1 MPAHEYLNGEQLSM
15 FLPAH
20 VLMGYAS
27 AESKQ
32 GLSLSEDKALHDE
45 KLRES
50 KANSWGSPLVREI
63 KEKRGIEEPVEVWLN
78 PPTSVG
84 TAGKHTIMDG
94 HHRVTSANYL
104 DPNMEVPVDYY

>member
-1 MPAHEYLNGEQLSM
+1 MAAHEYLNGEQLSM

-20 VLMGYAS
+20 VLMGYPS

-50 KANSWGSPLVREI
+50 KANSWGYPLVREI

-78 PPTSVG
+78 PPNSVG

-104 DPNMEVPVDYY
+104 NPNMEVPIDYY

>member
-20 VLMGYAS
+20 VLMDYPS
-27 AESKQ
+27 AESEQK
-32 GLSLSEDKALHDE
+32 LSLSEDKALHDE

-50 KANSWGSPLVREI
+50 KANSWGYPLVREI
-63 KEKRGIEEPVEVWLN
+63 KEKRGIDEPVEVWLN
-78 PPTSVG
+78 PPPSVSTG
-84 TAGKHTIMDG
+84 GKHLLMDG

-104 DPNMEVPVDYY
+104 NPNMEVPVDYY